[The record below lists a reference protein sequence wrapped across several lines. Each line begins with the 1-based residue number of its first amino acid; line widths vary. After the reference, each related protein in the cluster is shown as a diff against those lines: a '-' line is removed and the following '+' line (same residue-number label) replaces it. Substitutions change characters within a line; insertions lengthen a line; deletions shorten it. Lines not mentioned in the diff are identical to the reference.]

1 MLGHN
6 GRSTSIISV
15 LTKDL
20 TNLPEE
26 LLETTR
32 CCSDRVF
39 YNILLTFLDLGGTP
53 GDSSM
58 LLRPCILRYIIN
70 FSRSRR
76 NYWRELDV
84 AQTVY
89 FTIYKQL
96 SRVSEELLERARC
109 CSDRAFYNI
118 FITFSGI
125 GAAPETARCS
135 SDRVFYNISEIPRSW
150 RSSQRP
156 LDAAQT
162 VHFTIYY

>member
-58 LLRPCILRYIIN
+58 LLRACILQYIIN

-76 NYWRELDV
+76 SSWRQLDV

-89 FTIYKQL
+89 FTIHYLL
-96 SRVSEELLERARC
+96 SWLAEELLETARC
-109 CSDRAFYNI
+109 C
-118 FITFSGI
+118 
-125 GAAPETARCS
+125 
-135 SDRVFYNISEIPRSW
+135 SDRVFYNILLSFPGLEHACRKQYNPYMFIEFRQKQLIDTAYFPRIFYNMVKTKEMC
-150 RSSQRP
+150 
-156 LDAAQT
+156 L
-162 VHFTIYY
+162 H

>member
-1 MLGHN
+1 MITIIIIIIFPGF
-6 GRSTSIISV
+6 GRSSG
-15 LTKDL
+15 
-20 TNLPEE
+20 
-26 LLETTR
+26 
-32 CCSDRVF
+32 DR
-39 YNILLTFLDLGGTP
+39 
-53 GDSSM
+53 SM
-58 LLRPCILRYIIN
+58 LLRPCILRYIID
-70 FSRSRR
+70 FPGSRR
-76 NYWRELDV
+76 NSWRQLHV